1 MSNEVLEYVDRDNID
16 RIIQDFG
23 DEQQLHI
30 WLNKKEGY
38 DDGEIEVIAEIS
50 DNLWINHFETDPQ
63 EWLDF
68 VYEDITDF
76 ELRTRAERLQN
87 TLTILY
93 AEKEIPYMEN
103 ELEMSI
109 YDDYCRW
116 FESKFN
122 KESDYDNLRVSV
134 KILFNYDTAFDLE
147 DLIDA
152 RRIIRDNM

>member
-147 DLIDA
+147 YLINE
-152 RRIIRDNM
+152 RRLIRDNM